1 MIREKLGKRFIK
13 VNDDVDVTSEETVET
28 KEEKEMGFFAKH
40 KKGLIIGG
48 LGALA
53 AGAVGLFLAKSG
65 SDDDFEDDY
74 DFDDEV
80 DSDSDESETIE
91 EA

>member
-1 MIREKLGKRFIK
+1 MIREKLGKKFIK
-13 VNDDVDVTSEETVET
+13 INDDVKETSEETVET
-28 KEEKEMGFFAKH
+28 KEEKDMGFFAKH

-53 AGAVGLFLAKSG
+53 AGAVGLLVANKG
-65 SDDDFEDDY
+65 SDDDFDDDY
-74 DFDDEV
+74 DLDDEV
-80 DSDSDESETIE
+80 DSDSEESEATE

>member
-1 MIREKLGKRFIK
+1 MIREKLGKKFIK
-13 VNDDVDVTSEETVET
+13 ISEDVNETSEETVET
-28 KEEKEMGFFAKH
+28 KEEKDMGFFQKH

-53 AGAVGLFLAKSG
+53 AGAVGLILSKKS
-65 SDDDFEDDY
+65 SDDDFDEDY
-74 DFDDEV
+74 DYDDEV
-80 DSDSDESETIE
+80 DSDSEESETTE